1 MIYETFREAVQ
12 NIWSNK
18 FRTFL
23 TMLGIIIG
31 VMAVI
36 VIVGLGNG
44 MTNMM
49 QDFYSDMGSDILA
62 VNVMTASTRSVEVND
77 VYRIINEKPEYYK
90 GLSPI
95 ASAGSDTLR
104 VAGEK
109 YRRTNISGV
118 NEDYTIINNYKVAK
132 GRGIQYTDLMDNKNI
147 CVIGDYVDRK
157 IFGGNGLGSTLKV
170 GANEFRI
177 VGVLEGRSK
186 PAAQYEG
193 GNDDVVLVPYTTL
206 MSVNNTS
213 SVSEYYVVLQDAD
226 HSDEAQEFLQS
237 RLKKLVSKDDYVYV
251 MSLSAAMSQMSSMIN
266 IMVGVL
272 TAIAGISLLV
282 GGIGIMNIMLVSVTE
297 RTREIGIRKAL
308 GAKERTILA
317 QFVVEAATTS
327 ALGGVLGIALG
338 YIVSMAANK
347 LLPILAGGTD
357 IMPVQNREN
366 DREAVFIDISG
377 AAALHRIVSEDG
389 VLSVGAAATFAEI
402 ERNALLRQYAPVL
415 CLAASQV
422 GSPQIRNLGTI
433 GGNVA
438 HGSPAADTLPVL
450 AMLDAEVRLYSA
462 TEGTCRDIPVDTFI
476 TGPGQTLLRPGE
488 YIEALRFS
496 PPEASWRMAYEKVGR
511 RNALAISRLSACC
524 AARWEGQ
531 RLTGLRLALGAVFP
545 TPRRL
550 YAAEALLLRE
560 QPSPAAEMQAA
571 ELVTQAAGR
580 RASASY
586 KLAVTPEL
594 LLRTLRRTREEADQ

>member
-1 MIYETFREAVQ
+1 MIKETFKQAIQ
-12 NIWSNK
+12 NVWSNK
-18 FRTFL
+18 VRTFL

-44 MTNMM
+44 MTHMM

-62 VNVMTASTRSVEVND
+62 VNVMTASTRTVEVSD
-77 VYRIINEKPEYYK
+77 VYNIINQKPEYYR

-95 ASAGSDTLR
+95 ASAGGDTLR

-118 NEDYTIINNYKVAK
+118 NEDYTTINNYKVAK
-132 GRGIQYTDLMDNKNI
+132 GRGIQYTDLIDNKNI
-147 CVIGDYVDRK
+147 CVIGDYVDRR

-170 GANEFRI
+170 GASEYRI

-186 PAAQYEG
+186 PASQYEG
-193 GNDDVVLVPYTTL
+193 GNDDIVLVPYTTL

-297 RTREIGIRKAL
+297 RTREIGIRKAM

-317 QFVVEAATTS
+317 QFVTEAATTS
-327 ALGGVLGIALG
+327 ALGGTLGIILG
-338 YIVSMAANK
+338 YIVSAIANQVLPMFTDGMDVTVSPSFNSIAAAFG
-347 LLPILAGGTD
+347 IS
-357 IMPVQNREN
+357 
-366 DREAVFIDISG
+366 VFI
-377 AAALHRIVSEDG
+377 G
-389 VLSVGAAATFAEI
+389 VLFGYLPAKRAA
-402 ERNALLRQYAPVL
+402 
-415 CLAASQV
+415 
-422 GSPQIRNLGTI
+422 
-433 GGNVA
+433 
-438 HGSPAADTLPVL
+438 
-450 AMLDAEVRLYSA
+450 RLNPI
-462 TEGTCRDIPVDTFI
+462 D
-476 TGPGQTLLRPGE
+476 
-488 YIEALRFS
+488 ALR
-496 PPEASWRMAYEKVGR
+496 Y
-511 RNALAISRLSACC
+511 
-524 AARWEGQ
+524 
-531 RLTGLRLALGAVFP
+531 
-545 TPRRL
+545 
-550 YAAEALLLRE
+550 
-560 QPSPAAEMQAA
+560 
-571 ELVTQAAGR
+571 
-580 RASASY
+580 
-586 KLAVTPEL
+586 
-594 LLRTLRRTREEADQ
+594 D